1 MVVATAML
9 ALGESFRDMTTTA
22 QIVDALEAFFRSLG
36 ATHFLLTGFP
46 LPGRPI
52 EPLVVRVNW
61 GELRSPSALSP
72 RDPLLDRG
80 LSARHPQLWA
90 LSADDVRTGASVL
103 LSSLPAD
110 RPINLLVSPIC
121 AFLPYQGVMMAAG
134 AGLMVETK
142 VRLAVDHVAAE
153 ALRRLIDLGSVR
165 PERPGE
171 LSARERRVVEL
182 SAHGK
187 TANEIAEI
195 LDISQRTVH
204 AHLQNASEKLGASNK
219 THTVVEA
226 LRYGQISV

>member
-1 MVVATAML
+1 MVVATAMF
-9 ALGESFRDMTTTA
+9 ALSESFRDMTTGA

-61 GELRSPSALSP
+61 GELRSPSGLSS
-72 RDPLLDRG
+72 RDPLLDRA
-80 LSARHPQLWA
+80 LRVHHPQLWT
-90 LSADDVRTGASVL
+90 LSAEDVRSGTSVL
-103 LSSLPAD
+103 LGALPSD
-110 RPINLLVSPIC
+110 RPINVLVSPIC
-121 AFLPYQGVMMAAG
+121 AFLPYQAVLIAAG
-134 AGLMVETK
+134 TGLMVDTK
-142 VRLAVDHVAAE
+142 VRLAVNHVAAE

-165 PERPGE
+165 LERPGE

-182 SAHGK
+182 SAQGK
-187 TANEIAEI
+187 TANEIAKI
-195 LDISQRTVH
+195 LEISQRTVH
-204 AHLQNASEKLGASNK
+204 AHLQNASEKMGASNK

>member
-9 ALGESFRDMTTTA
+9 ALGESFRDMTTSG

-61 GELRSPSALSP
+61 GELRSPSALSA
-72 RDPLLDRG
+72 RDPLLGRV
-80 LSARHPQLWA
+80 LSARHPQLWT
-90 LSADDVRTGASVL
+90 LPSEDLRPDTSVL
-103 LSSLPAD
+103 LGGLPTD
-110 RPINLLVSPIC
+110 RPVNVLVAPIC
-121 AFLPYQGVMMAAG
+121 AFLPYQGVLIAAG
-134 AGLMVETK
+134 TGLVVETK
-142 VRLAVDHVAAE
+142 IRLAIDHVAVE
-153 ALRRLIDLGSVR
+153 ALRRLIDLGAVR

-195 LDISQRTVH
+195 LEISQRTVH

-226 LRYGQISV
+226 LRYGQINV